1 MKQNLRMPD
10 IDFGQPEAEHD
21 HNAIQ
26 QAFYEAESWKSIITS
41 SSGLP
46 FVVGRKGSGK
56 SALAARLEIQAD
68 EDSECSFLKIVPSEF
83 RHVEIREL
91 LGCLVNESAPWQYIY
106 RKVWEGI
113 VLGQLVRHFS
123 SCAQTN
129 NHLKLSPQLMSEIK
143 RFQDQ
148 CGFYVNALDDALSDV
163 ITQYVRDAAK
173 KTHQLALVELRQMLE
188 PYNWQ
193 SLITA
198 LRLEFAQNTHLPRR
212 LFIGIDGLDDH
223 WDSSPAS
230 LYFLAQLLGVT
241 KVFTSSLG
249 SSVKFLVCLRDNI
262 FRALVDTKSIEYD
275 KIESLVINLEWNS
288 RSLFEMIARRV
299 APQKKLDDA
308 VMLLRDLLPEAIEGV
323 AIDDYLGRHI
333 LPRPRDYINFFRMLQ
348 RECNDQPRAGDGHV
362 TDVLAKY
369 CSNRLIDLENEFG
382 FIYPGIS
389 RCVAS
394 LNGLPDLFE
403 KDTLIERL
411 TFLCA
416 DQAFRTEAPELLA
429 HYGQPVVLG
438 RILVSIGVIGLYDR
452 NRYALRFVHEY
463 SESRVS
469 ALWSATRQFAVH
481 PVYRFQSSLS
491 RESLETSVRTASA
504 PAIMTQPVDY
514 LPSRDNRKDLEPIK
528 IKTLRKREDLLADLK
543 AIDKGQQHF
552 SRYESW
558 VRSTME
564 VCFMGD
570 LMSAESQIVTADRDK
585 RFEMIFDIAGVESPW
600 AEIKDKYRTHR
611 LLVECKNTDDPS
623 ESDYLKLLRDMNSL
637 DLAVA
642 FLAYRGPKREPE
654 NKVRTRLRDVYL
666 NNGKNR
672 IIIALSEQFFEW
684 ILIKKSVEKCR
695 QNLNALWRDHLERWL
710 IK

>member
-1 MKQNLRMPD
+1 MKQSLRMPD
-10 IDFGQPEAEHD
+10 IDFGKPEAEDD

-26 QAFYEAESWKSIITS
+26 QAFYEVESWKSITA

-56 SALAARLEIQAD
+56 SALAARLEIQAS
-68 EDSECSFLKIVPSEF
+68 EDSRCSFLKIVPSEF

-91 LGCLVNESAPWQYIY
+91 LSCLVSESAPWQYIY

-113 VLGQLVRHFS
+113 ILGQLVRHLT
-123 SCAQTN
+123 SCSQNN
-129 NHLKLSPQLMSEIK
+129 NHLKLSPQCISEIR
-143 RFQDQ
+143 RFSEQ
-148 CGFYVNALDDALSDV
+148 CGFYVRALDDALSDV

-193 SLITA
+193 SLTTA
-198 LRLEFAQNTHLPRR
+198 LRQEFAHNPHLPRR
-212 LFIGIDGLDDH
+212 LFIGIDGLDEH

-241 KVFTSSLG
+241 KGFTSSLG
-249 SSVKFLVCLRDNI
+249 SSVQFLVCLRDNI

-299 APQKKLDDA
+299 APHKQLDDA
-308 VMLLRDLLPEAIEGV
+308 VVALKDLLPEAIEGV

-362 TDVLAKY
+362 SDVLAKY

-394 LNGLPDLFE
+394 LNGLPDMFE
-403 KDTLIERL
+403 KDTLLERL
-411 TFLCA
+411 SSLCA
-416 DQAFRTEAPELLA
+416 DQSFRMEAAELLA
-429 HYGQPVVLG
+429 HYGHPIVLA

-452 NRYALRFVHEY
+452 KRNALRFIHEY

-469 ALWSATRQFAVH
+469 ALWSSTNQLAVH
-481 PVYRFQSSLS
+481 PVYRFQSSVS
-491 RESLETSVRTASA
+491 GESNEAFIRTASS
-504 PAIMTQPVDY
+504 PAIMTQPADY
-514 LPSRDNRKDLEPIK
+514 LPSRDNRHDLEPIK
-528 IKTLRKREDLLADLK
+528 TKTLRRREDLIADLK

-558 VRSTME
+558 VKSTME
-564 VCFMGD
+564 VCFLGD
-570 LMSAESQIVTADRDK
+570 LLSAETQIVTADRDK

-600 AEIKDKYRTHR
+600 SEIKDRYRTHR
-611 LLVECKNTDDPS
+611 LLVECKNTDDPT
-623 ESDYLKLLRDMNSL
+623 EADYLKLLRDMNSL

-642 FLAYRGPKREPE
+642 FLAYRGPKREPDK
-654 NKVRTRLRDVYL
+654 KVCNRLRDVYL

-672 IIIALSEQFFEW
+672 IIIVLSEKLFEL
-684 ILIKKSVEKCR
+684 ILGKQSVEKRR